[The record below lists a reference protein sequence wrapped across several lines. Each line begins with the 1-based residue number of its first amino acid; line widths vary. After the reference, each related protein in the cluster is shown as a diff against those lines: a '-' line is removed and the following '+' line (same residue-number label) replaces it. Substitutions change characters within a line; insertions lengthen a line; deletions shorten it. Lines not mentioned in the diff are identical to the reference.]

1 LEIIKKKKMENNL
14 WFNQSGAQNS
24 TELWFNQSGDAV
36 ITVGG
41 DKYSYEPVLTWD
53 RGCDSMDDSGDGI
66 FTNKDCKTKSK
77 FGGVEGLKLGAYRF
91 KNGVMDN

>member
-1 LEIIKKKKMENNL
+1 
-14 WFNQSGAQNS
+14 
-24 TELWFNQSGDAV
+24 
-36 ITVGG
+36 
-41 DKYSYEPVLTWD
+41 
-53 RGCDSMDDSGDGI
+53 MDDSGDGI